1 MKRIYLFLV
10 ALLSLP
16 AFAQVSITINQ
27 GEAKNIEIDK
37 SVLRITYKA
46 SSLSN
51 PKDTANR
58 TEDIMVLEIG
68 ENDISRFY
76 SDNKRRMDSLVRV
89 SFQRATTN
97 IDINMP
103 NLMKENGIGSGGK
116 PEEIYM
122 NYPKDKLTLTD
133 HILTSAYLCEEELNL
148 LSWEIKPESKEILNY
163 VCQKAES
170 KFRGRHYEAWFAS
183 ELPIS
188 SGPWKFRGLPGVI
201 LEVRDSE
208 NHYAFEAIGIE
219 QADSPILFPEK
230 KYVKASRE
238 EIEKIKKRMNDDPM
252 GYISNS
258 FPEGNVRVVFK
269 DKDGNN
275 LENPPARPY
284 NPIERAEK

>member
-1 MKRIYLFLV
+1 MKRFYFLFV

-16 AFAQVSITINQ
+16 AFAQITISIGN
-27 GEAKNIEIDK
+27 EDETKNVEIDK

-51 PKDTANR
+51 PKDTADR
-58 TEDIMVLEIG
+58 QEDIMVLEIG

-89 SFQRATTN
+89 TFQRGAAN
-97 IDINMP
+97 IDMP
-103 NLMKENGIGSGGK
+103 SLMKENGIGSGGK
-116 PEEIYM
+116 SEEIYM
-122 NYPKDKLTLTD
+122 NYPKNKLTLTD
-133 HILTSAYLCEEELNL
+133 HILTSSYLCEEELNL

-170 KFRGRHYEAWFAS
+170 QFRGRHYEAWFAP

-201 LEVRDSE
+201 LEVRDFE

-230 KYVKASRE
+230 KYVKASRK

-252 GYISNS
+252 GYINNA
-258 FPEGNVRVVFK
+258 FPKGNVIVKFK
-269 DKDGNN
+269 DQDGNT
-275 LENPPARPY
+275 LDKPPVRPY
-284 NPIERAEK
+284 NPIEREEE